1 MNEKAPYS
9 GSENL
14 EIMKEAVNYNRFL
27 KDMVAKYAMG
37 RSDNR
42 ARILD
47 FGAGIGTFSGSVP
60 VPVDRISCVEPDQE
74 ARRMLSDT
82 GYTVFESA
90 DQLPLL
96 TYSYVFSL
104 NVLEH
109 IEDHE
114 AVVAQLYDAIEPGG
128 RIYFYLPAFNHLR
141 TSMDDQVGHHRRY
154 TRSQLIALVSQAGFT
169 HEDSGYTDFLG
180 YFATWAVK
188 WMERFQRQPTGVVN
202 KRLLVAYDRFAFPV
216 SRALSVIFK
225 RVVGK
230 NVYIVARK

>member
-1 MNEKAPYS
+1 MNEKTPYS

-27 KDMVAKYAMG
+27 RYLVAKHATN
-37 RSDNR
+37 RSK
-42 ARILD
+42 ILD
-47 FGAGIGTFSGSVP
+47 FGAGIGTFSDSVP
-60 VPVDRISCVEPDQE
+60 IPIDRISCVEPDQV
-74 ARRMLSDT
+74 ARTTLAER

-90 DQLPLL
+90 GQLTRS

-114 AVVAQLYDAIEPGG
+114 AVVAQLYEA
-128 RIYFYLPAFNHLR
+128 YLPAFNHIR
-141 TSMDDQVGHHRRY
+141 TSMDDLVGHHRRY
-154 TRSQLIALVSQAGFT
+154 TRSQLIVLVSQAGFT

-180 YFATWAVK
+180 YFATWMIK
-188 WMERFQRQPTGVVN
+188 LMEKLQRQPTGVVN
-202 KRLLVAYDRFAFPV
+202 KRLLIAYDRFAFPV
-216 SRALSVIFK
+216 SQVLSLIFK